1 MLHLYLLFILD
12 NFQNNIFWPQLISFK
27 AMTSETMFVFV
38 IKIQYLVTDFKIDI

>member
-12 NFQNNIFWPQLISFK
+12 NFQNNIFWPQLSLK